1 MFIIRAATFII
12 KITFS
17 PSTII
22 VSLNVRF
29 VDSKSLL
36 NINGWH
42 YTLFS
47 TDGTCYQIDN
57 IATIA
62 WQITFN
68 EISLT
73 CYCTSELTICNQK
86 VLTNVRFV
94 TANNSTITFNARFG
108 V

>member
-1 MFIIRAATFII
+1 MFIIRAAIFII
-12 KITFS
+12 KMDCSIT
-17 PSTII
+17 TIF
-22 VSLNVRF
+22 VSLNIRF

-42 YTLFS
+42 YILFS
-47 TDGTCYQIDN
+47 TDGTCYQIDT
-57 IATIA
+57 IATIV
-62 WQITFN
+62 WQIIFN

-73 CYCTSELTICNQK
+73 CYCTSKLTICNQK

-94 TANNSTITFNARFG
+94 TANNSTITFNDRFG